1 MHQKQRKQERDGN
14 LYKVL
19 VHCACLYCTGAHMQ
33 GPERGLQEMKVA
45 LKLTASKEMGT
56 SAIQPQGIEFCHQPE

>member
-1 MHQKQRKQERDGN
+1 
-14 LYKVL
+14 
-19 VHCACLYCTGAHMQ
+19 MQ